1 MARSVVDLAGE
12 RLGLAGVGGW
22 LLGPFAGVCGGA
34 RVLARDVSWCRRGR
48 FCCASDGPWGEL
60 GACTWVHLRTGSV
73 GVCASPI
80 RGWWAAGD
88 ETQMV

>member
-34 RVLARDVSWCRRGR
+34 CVLARDVSWCRRGR
-48 FCCASDGPWGEL
+48 FLLCVRRALGRARRLHL
-60 GACTWVHLRTGSV
+60 GALVHGQCWRVCVADSGMV
-73 GVCASPI
+73 G
-80 RGWWAAGD
+80 RR
-88 ETQMV
+88 